1 MLAQPQTLATADD
14 AADKAA
20 KLRQV
25 IATISEIGGSLGLEL
40 VSVAGT
46 IDEVVAR
53 HAQQMDRLDALTAA
67 ADRVAQ
73 QNAEVMASA
82 RQAEAALAKSSR
94 DTAKRIEATMLA
106 MTAWVESAEGA
117 MENISGLAKSLASVD
132 TIAKSIEVIAA
143 NTNLLALNATI
154 EAARA
159 GEAGR
164 GFAVVATEVKALSG
178 QTREASRRIQQT
190 LGALTQEFGALNEIS
205 AANLTMAR
213 SMSGQSGTSQSGSGK
228 GDGADASLASVTQA
242 FDYVRETVEAVS
254 TGAAA
259 IEAASHQVRSDA
271 GHLAADVKALDSM
284 LGEGGRRLDRIAITG
299 EAIMQATS
307 EAGVACADSRVI
319 DLARDAATRIGVLF
333 ESALDEGRLSLDDLF
348 DTHYAPIAGTE
359 PQQYMTR
366 FVALTD
372 RVLPD
377 VQEAV
382 LTQDSRIFF
391 CATVDRN
398 GFLPTH
404 NRKFSQPQ
412 RPNDPAWNTAN
423 CRNRRLFNDRV
434 GKRAG
439 ANAGAPLVQAYR
451 RDMGNGEFIMMKDI
465 SAPVFVRG
473 RHWGGFRIGVK
484 L

>member
-1 MLAQPQTLATADD
+1 MPDD
-14 AADKAA
+14 DNAA

-25 IATISEIGGSLGLEL
+25 IATISDIGGSLGLEL

-53 HAQQMDRLDALTAA
+53 HAQQMDRLDALTNA
-67 ADRVAQ
+67 ADQVAR

-82 RQAEAALAKSSR
+82 RQAEAALSKSSR
-94 DTAKRIEATMLA
+94 ETSERIETTVQA
-106 MTAWVESAEGA
+106 MTAWVKSAEGA

-132 TIAKSIEVIAA
+132 TIAKSIEIIAA

-190 LGALTQEFGALNEIS
+190 LGALTQEFDALNAIS

-213 SMSGQSGTSQSGSGK
+213 SMSGQSGQGLAGQTDS
-228 GDGADASLASVTQA
+228 SLASLSQA
-242 FDYVRETVEAVS
+242 FDFVRETVEAV
-254 TGAAA
+254 TPGAAG

-271 GHLAADVKALDSM
+271 GHLAADVKALDGL
-284 LGEGGRRLDRIAITG
+284 LGEGGRRLDRIAVTG
-299 EAIMQATS
+299 ETIMQATS
-307 EAGVACADSRVI
+307 EAGVACADSRFI
-319 DLARDAATRIGVLF
+319 DLARDAAARVGAMF
-333 ESALDEGRLSLDDLF
+333 EQAVDEGRVSLDDLF
-348 DTHYAPIAGTE
+348 DSQYAPIAGTE

-377 VQEAV
+377 LQEAT
-382 LTQDSRIFF
+382 LGGDGRIAF
-391 CATVDRN
+391 CAAVDRN
-398 GFLPTH
+398 GFLATH

-412 RPNDPAWNTAN
+412 RPGDPAWNAAN

-451 RDMGNGEFIMMKDI
+451 RDMGNGQFIMMKDI

>member
-1 MLAQPQTLATADD
+1 MLAHSLAPETDVSD
-14 AADKAA
+14 NAA

-53 HAQQMDRLDALTAA
+53 HAQQMDKLDALTAA
-67 ADRVAQ
+67 ADQVAQ
-73 QNAEVMASA
+73 QNAEVMARA

-94 DTAKRIEATMLA
+94 ETAERIGATMQA
-106 MTAWVESAEGA
+106 MTAWVQSAEGA
-117 MENISGLAKSLASVD
+117 MTNIAGLANSLASVD
-132 TIAKSIEVIAA
+132 TIAKSIETIAS

-159 GEAGR
+159 CEAGR

-190 LGALTQEFGALNEIS
+190 LGALTQEFEALNAIS

-213 SMSGQSGTSQSGSGK
+213 SMSGQSGKT
-228 GDGADASLASVTQA
+228 DASLSSVTEA

-254 TGAAA
+254 AGAAA

-271 GHLAADVKALDSM
+271 GHLAADVKQLDGL
-284 LGEGGRRLDRIAITG
+284 LGEGGRRLDRIAVTG
-299 EAIMQATS
+299 ESIMQATS
-307 EAGVACADSRVI
+307 EAGVACADSRFI
-319 DLARDAATRIGVLF
+319 DLARDTATRIGALF
-333 ESALDEGRLSLDDLF
+333 EAAVEEGRLSLDDLF
-348 DTHYAPIAGTE
+348 DTTYAPIAGSE
-359 PQQYMTR
+359 PPQFMTR

-377 VQEAV
+377 LQEAA
-382 LTQDSRIFF
+382 LGQDPRIAF
-391 CATVDRN
+391 CAAVDRN

-412 RPNDPAWNTAN
+412 RPNDPAWNAAN

-451 RDMGNGEFIMMKDI
+451 RDMGNGQFIMMKDI
-465 SAPVFVRG
+465 SAPIIVRG

>member
-1 MLAQPQTLATADD
+1 MLAHSL
-14 AADKAA
+14 AADTESSDNAA

-46 IDEVVAR
+46 IEEVVAR
-53 HAQQMDRLDALTAA
+53 HAQQMDKLDALTDA

-73 QNAEVMASA
+73 QNAEVMARA

-94 DTAKRIEATMLA
+94 ETSERIGATMQA
-106 MTAWVESAEGA
+106 MTAWVQSAEGA
-117 MENISGLAKSLASVD
+117 MSNIAGLANSLASVD
-132 TIAKSIEVIAA
+132 TIAKSIETIAA

-190 LGALTQEFGALNEIS
+190 LGTLTQEFEALNAIS

-213 SMSGQSGTSQSGSGK
+213 SMSGQSEKGLAGK
-228 GDGADASLASVTQA
+228 TDASLSSVTEA

-254 TGAAA
+254 AGAAA
-259 IEAASHQVRSDA
+259 IEAASHQMRSDA
-271 GHLAADVKALDSM
+271 DHLAVDVKALDGL
-284 LGEGGRRLDRIAITG
+284 LGEGGRRLDRIAVTG
-299 EAIMQATS
+299 ETIMQATS
-307 EAGVACADSRVI
+307 EAGVACADSRMI
-319 DLARDAATRIGVLF
+319 ELARDTATRIGTLF
-333 ESALDEGRLSLDDLF
+333 EAALDEGVLSVDDLF
-348 DTHYAPIAGTE
+348 DTAYAPIADTA
-359 PQQYMTR
+359 PAQLMTR

-377 VQEAV
+377 LQEAA
-382 LTQDSRIFF
+382 LGQDARIVF
-391 CATVDRN
+391 CAAVDRN
-398 GFLPTH
+398 GYLPTH

-451 RDMGNGEFIMMKDI
+451 RDMGNGQFIMMKDI

>member
-1 MLAQPQTLATADD
+1 MLAQPQPATDHD
-14 AADKAA
+14 TSDNAA

-82 RQAEAALAKSSR
+82 RQAEAALSKSSR
-94 DTAKRIEATMLA
+94 DTARRIEATMQA

-117 MENISGLAKSLASVD
+117 MENIAGLAKSLASVD
-132 TIAKSIEVIAA
+132 TIAKSIETIAA

-190 LGALTQEFGALNEIS
+190 LGALTQEFSALNAIS

-213 SMSGQSGTSQSGSGK
+213 SMSGQSEAG
-228 GDGADASLASVTQA
+228 GADASLASVTQA

-254 TGAAA
+254 AGAAG

-271 GHLAADVKALDSM
+271 GHLAADVKALDGL
-284 LGEGGRRLDRIAITG
+284 LGEGGRRLDRIAVTG
-299 EAIMQATS
+299 ESIMQATS
-307 EAGVACADSRVI
+307 EAGVACADSRFI
-319 DLARDAATRIGVLF
+319 DLARAAAARIGAMF
-333 ESALDEGRLSLDDLF
+333 ETAVDEGRVSLDDLF
-348 DTHYAPIAGTE
+348 DSHYAPIAGTE

-372 RVLPD
+372 RLLPD
-377 VQEAV
+377 LQEAT
-382 LTQDSRIFF
+382 LGEDGRIAF
-391 CATVDRN
+391 CAAVDRN

-412 RPNDPAWNTAN
+412 RANDPAWNAAN

-439 ANAGAPLVQAYR
+439 ANAAAPLVQAYR
-451 RDMGNGEFIMMKDI
+451 RDMGNGQFIMMKDI

>member
-1 MLAQPQTLATADD
+1 MLAQLSPSATPDD
-14 AADKAA
+14 ATDSAA
-20 KLRQV
+20 HNTERLRKV

-53 HAQQMDRLDALTAA
+53 HAQQMDKIDALTEA
-67 ADRVAQ
+67 ADRVAA

-82 RQAEAALAKSSR
+82 RQAEAALSKSSR
-94 DTAKRIEATMLA
+94 ETAERIEATMGA
-106 MTAWVESAEGA
+106 MNAWVKSAEGA
-117 MENISGLAKSLASVD
+117 MENIAGLAKSLASVD
-132 TIAKSIEVIAA
+132 TIAKSIETIAS

-190 LGALTQEFGALNEIS
+190 LGALTQEFTALNDIS

-213 SMSGQSGTSQSGSGK
+213 SMSGQSGQTDS
-228 GDGADASLASVTQA
+228 SLASVTQA
-242 FDYVRETVEAVS
+242 FDFVRETVEAV
-254 TGAAA
+254 TAGASA

-271 GHLAADVKALDSM
+271 GHLAADVKALDGL
-284 LGEGGRRLDRIAITG
+284 LGEGGRRLDRIAVTG
-299 EAIMQATS
+299 ETIMQATS
-307 EAGVACADSRVI
+307 EAGVACADSRFI
-319 DLARDAATRIGVLF
+319 DLARDSAARIGALF
-333 ESALDEGRLSLDDLF
+333 EKALDAGTLGLDDLF
-348 DTHYAPIAGTE
+348 DTTYAPIGGSNP
-359 PQQYMTR
+359 PQFMTR
-366 FVALTD
+366 FVSLTD

-377 VQEAV
+377 VQEAA
-382 LTQDSRIFF
+382 LGHDARIVF
-391 CATVDRN
+391 CAAVDRN

-412 RPNDPAWNTAN
+412 RPNDPAWNAAN

>member
-1 MLAQPQTLATADD
+1 MLAQPRPSETPDD
-14 AADKAA
+14 STDNAA
-20 KLRQV
+20 KLRKV

-82 RQAEAALAKSSR
+82 RQAEAALSKSSR
-94 DTAKRIEATMLA
+94 DTARRIEATMQA

-117 MENISGLAKSLASVD
+117 MENIAGLAKSLASVD
-132 TIAKSIEVIAA
+132 TIAKSIETIAA
-143 NTNLLALNATI
+143 NTNLLALNAT
-154 EAARA
+154 
-159 GEAGR
+159 
-164 GFAVVATEVKALSG
+164 
-178 QTREASRRIQQT
+178 
-190 LGALTQEFGALNEIS
+190 
-205 AANLTMAR
+205 
-213 SMSGQSGTSQSGSGK
+213 
-228 GDGADASLASVTQA
+228 
-242 FDYVRETVEAVS
+242 
-254 TGAAA
+254 

-271 GHLAADVKALDSM
+271 GHLAADVKALDGL
-284 LGEGGRRLDRIAITG
+284 LGEGGRRLDRIAVTG
-299 EAIMQATS
+299 ESIMQATS
-307 EAGVACADSRVI
+307 EAGVACADSRFI
-319 DLARDAATRIGVLF
+319 ELARDAAARIGTMF
-333 ESALDEGRLSLDDLF
+333 EKAIDEGRVSVDDLF
-348 DTHYAPIAGTE
+348 DSHYAPIAGTE

-372 RVLPD
+372 QLLPD
-377 VQEAV
+377 LQEAT
-382 LTQDSRIFF
+382 LGEDGRIAF
-391 CATVDRN
+391 CAAVDRN
-398 GFLPTH
+398 GFLATH

-412 RPNDPAWNTAN
+412 RANDPAWNAAN

-439 ANAGAPLVQAYR
+439 ANAAAPLVQAYR
-451 RDMGNGEFIMMKDI
+451 RDMGNGQFMMMKDI
-465 SAPVFVRG
+465 SAPVFVCG

>member
-1 MLAQPQTLATADD
+1 MLAHSLAPETDVSD
-14 AADKAA
+14 NAA

-53 HAQQMDRLDALTAA
+53 HAQQMDKLDALTAA
-67 ADRVAQ
+67 ADQVAQ
-73 QNAEVMASA
+73 QNAEVMARA

-94 DTAKRIEATMLA
+94 ETAERIGATMQA
-106 MTAWVESAEGA
+106 MTAWVQSAEGA
-117 MENISGLAKSLASVD
+117 MTNIAGLANSLASVD
-132 TIAKSIEVIAA
+132 TIAKSIETIAT

-190 LGALTQEFGALNEIS
+190 LGALTQEFEALNAIS

-213 SMSGQSGTSQSGSGK
+213 SMSGQSGKT
-228 GDGADASLASVTQA
+228 DASLSSVTEA

-254 TGAAA
+254 AGAAA

-271 GHLAADVKALDSM
+271 GHLAADVKQLDGL
-284 LGEGGRRLDRIAITG
+284 LGEGGRRLDRIAVTG
-299 EAIMQATS
+299 ETIMQATS
-307 EAGVACADSRVI
+307 EAGVACADSRFI
-319 DLARDAATRIGVLF
+319 DLARDTATRIGALF
-333 ESALDEGRLSLDDLF
+333 EAAVEEGRLSLDDLF
-348 DTHYAPIAGTE
+348 DTTYAPIAGSE
-359 PQQYMTR
+359 PPQFMTR

-377 VQEAV
+377 LQEAA
-382 LTQDSRIFF
+382 LGQDPRIAF
-391 CATVDRN
+391 CAAVDRN

-412 RPNDPAWNTAN
+412 RPNDPAWNAAN

-451 RDMGNGEFIMMKDI
+451 RDMGNGQFIMMKDI
-465 SAPVFVRG
+465 SAPIIVRG

>member
-1 MLAQPQTLATADD
+1 MLAQLQPAVDNDTSDN
-14 AADKAA
+14 AA

-106 MTAWVESAEGA
+106 MTTWVESAEGA
-117 MENISGLAKSLASVD
+117 MENISGLARSLASVD

-190 LGALTQEFGALNEIS
+190 LGALTQEFDALNEIS

-213 SMSGQSGTSQSGSGK
+213 SMSGQSATGK

-284 LGEGGRRLDRIAITG
+284 LGEGGRRLDRIAVTG

-319 DLARDAATRIGVLF
+319 DLARDAAMRIGALF

-348 DTHYAPIAGTE
+348 DTNYAVISGSE

-377 VQEAV
+377 VQETV
-382 LTQDSRIFF
+382 LIQDSRIFF
-391 CATVDRN
+391 CAAVDRN

>member
-1 MLAQPQTLATADD
+1 MLAHSLASEADAPENVQD
-14 AADKAA
+14 NADR
-20 KLRQV
+20 LRQV

-53 HAQQMDRLDALTAA
+53 HAQQMDRLDALTNA
-67 ADRVAQ
+67 ADQVAR

-82 RQAEAALAKSSR
+82 RQAEAALSKSSR
-94 DTAKRIEATMLA
+94 ETSERIETTMQA
-106 MTAWVESAEGA
+106 MGAWVKSAEGA
-117 MENISGLAKSLASVD
+117 MENISGLARSLASVD
-132 TIAKSIEVIAA
+132 TIAKSIEIIAA

-190 LGALTQEFGALNEIS
+190 LGALTQEFDALNAIS

-213 SMSGQSGTSQSGSGK
+213 SMSGQSGQPDS
-228 GDGADASLASVTQA
+228 SLASLSQA

-254 TGAAA
+254 AGAAG

-271 GHLAADVKALDSM
+271 GHLAADVKALDGL
-284 LGEGGRRLDRIAITG
+284 LGEGGRRLDRIAVTG
-299 EAIMQATS
+299 ETIMQATS
-307 EAGVACADSRVI
+307 EAGVACADSRFI
-319 DLARDAATRIGVLF
+319 DLARDAAARIGAMF
-333 ESALDEGRLSLDDLF
+333 ETAVDAGRVSLDDLF
-348 DTHYAPIAGTE
+348 DTQYAPIAGTE

-372 RVLPD
+372 QVLPD
-377 VQEAV
+377 LQEAT
-382 LTQDSRIFF
+382 LGEDGRIAF
-391 CATVDRN
+391 CAAVDRN
-398 GFLPTH
+398 GFLATH

-412 RPNDPAWNTAN
+412 RPSDPTWNAAN

-451 RDMGNGEFIMMKDI
+451 RDMGNGQFIMMKDI

>member
-1 MLAQPQTLATADD
+1 MLAQPRPSETPDD
-14 AADKAA
+14 AIDNAA

-25 IATISEIGGSLGLEL
+25 IATISDIGGSLGLEL

-82 RQAEAALAKSSR
+82 RQAEAALSKSSR
-94 DTAKRIEATMLA
+94 DTARRIEATMQA

-190 LGALTQEFGALNEIS
+190 LGALTQEFDALNEIS

-213 SMSGQSGTSQSGSGK
+213 SMSGQSGTGK

-284 LGEGGRRLDRIAITG
+284 LGEGGRRLDRIAVTG

-319 DLARDAATRIGVLF
+319 DLARDAATRIGALF
-333 ESALDEGRLSLDDLF
+333 ETALDEGRLSLDDLF
-348 DTHYAPIAGTE
+348 DTNYAAINGSE
-359 PQQYMTR
+359 PKQYMTR

-377 VQEAV
+377 LQEAT
-382 LTQDSRIFF
+382 LAQDSRIFF
-391 CATVDRN
+391 CAAVDRN

>member
-1 MLAQPQTLATADD
+1 MLAHSLAAEGD
-14 AADKAA
+14 ASDNAI

-67 ADRVAQ
+67 ADQVAR
-73 QNAEVMASA
+73 QNAEVMARA
-82 RQAEAALAKSSR
+82 RQAEAALSKSSQE
-94 DTAKRIEATMLA
+94 TSERIGATMQA
-106 MTAWVESAEGA
+106 MTAWVQSAEGA
-117 MENISGLAKSLASVD
+117 MTNIAGLATSLASVD
-132 TIAKSIEVIAA
+132 TIAKSIETIAA

-190 LGALTQEFGALNEIS
+190 LGALTQEFEALNAIS

-213 SMSGQSGTSQSGSGK
+213 SMSGQSGQS
-228 GDGADASLASVTQA
+228 DASLASVSQA
-242 FDYVRETVEAVS
+242 FDYVRETVEAV
-254 TGAAA
+254 TAGAAA

-271 GHLAADVKALDSM
+271 GHLAADVKQLDGM
-284 LGEGGRRLDRIAITG
+284 LGEGGRRLDRVAVTG

-307 EAGVACADSRVI
+307 EAGVAGADSRMI
-319 DLARDAATRIGVLF
+319 DLARDSAARIGAMF
-333 ESALDEGRLSLDDLF
+333 EAALDEGRLSLDDLF
-348 DTHYAPIAGTE
+348 DTTYAPIAGSD
-359 PQQYMTR
+359 PAQFMTR
-366 FVALTD
+366 FVTLTD

-377 VQEAV
+377 LQEAA
-382 LTQDSRIFF
+382 LGQDPRIVF
-391 CATVDRN
+391 CAAVDRN

-412 RPNDPAWNTAN
+412 RPGDPAWNAAN

-451 RDMGNGEFIMMKDI
+451 RDMGNGQFIMMKDI

>member
-1 MLAQPQTLATADD
+1 MLAQHQPTATTDDTSDTADR
-14 AADKAA
+14 
-20 KLRQV
+20 LRKV

-53 HAQQMDRLDALTAA
+53 HAQQMDKLDALTAA
-67 ADRVAQ
+67 ADQVAQ

-82 RQAEAALAKSSR
+82 KQAEAALQKSSR
-94 DTAKRIEATMLA
+94 DTAERIEATMGA
-106 MTAWVESAEGA
+106 MNAWVKSAESA

-132 TIAKSIEVIAA
+132 TIAKSIETIAA

-164 GFAVVATEVKALSG
+164 GFAVVATEVKALSS

-190 LGALTQEFGALNEIS
+190 LGALTHEFAALNEIS
-205 AANLTMAR
+205 ANNLTMAR
-213 SMSGQSGTSQSGSGK
+213 SMSGQSGQT
-228 GDGADASLASVTQA
+228 DASLASLSQA
-242 FDYVRETVEAVS
+242 FEQVRETVEAV
-254 TGAAA
+254 TAGASA

-271 GHLAADVKALDSM
+271 GHLAADVKALDGL
-284 LGEGGRRLDRIAITG
+284 LGEGGRRLDRIAVTG
-299 EAIMQATS
+299 ESIMQATS
-307 EAGVACADSRVI
+307 EAGVACADSRMI
-319 DLARDAATRIGVLF
+319 DLARDAASRIGALF
-333 ESALDEGRLSLDDLF
+333 ETALDEGRLSLDDLF
-348 DTHYAPIAGTE
+348 DTNYAAIAGTE

-377 VQEAV
+377 LQEATLV
-382 LTQDSRIFF
+382 QDERIFF
-391 CATVDRN
+391 CAAVDRN

-412 RPNDPAWNTAN
+412 RSNDPAWNTAN

-451 RDMGNGEFIMMKDI
+451 RDMGNGQFIMMKDI

>member
-1 MLAQPQTLATADD
+1 MLAQPQPSETSDD
-14 AADKAA
+14 AIDSAA

-53 HAQQMDRLDALTAA
+53 HAQQMDKLDALTAA
-67 ADRVAQ
+67 ADQVAR
-73 QNAEVMASA
+73 QNAEVMARA

-94 DTAKRIEATMLA
+94 ETSERIGTTMQA
-106 MTAWVESAEGA
+106 MTAWVQSAEGA
-117 MENISGLAKSLASVD
+117 MQNIAGLANSLASVD
-132 TIAKSIEVIAA
+132 TIAKSIEIIAS

-190 LGALTQEFGALNEIS
+190 LGTLTQEFEALNAIS

-213 SMSGQSGTSQSGSGK
+213 SMSGQSDKGVAGK
-228 GDGADASLASVTQA
+228 TDASLSSVTEA
-242 FDYVRETVEAVS
+242 FDYVRETVEAV
-254 TGAAA
+254 TACAAA
-259 IEAASHQVRSDA
+259 IEAAAHQVRSDA
-271 GHLAADVKALDSM
+271 DHLAADVKALDGL
-284 LGEGGRRLDRIAITG
+284 LGEGGRRLDRIAVTG
-299 EAIMQATS
+299 EKIMQATS
-307 EAGVACADSRVI
+307 EAGVACADSRFI
-319 DLARDAATRIGVLF
+319 DLARDSATRIGAMF
-333 ESALDEGRLSLDDLF
+333 EAALDEGRLSLDDLF
-348 DTHYAPIAGTE
+348 DTHYAPITGSAP
-359 PQQYMTR
+359 PQFMTR
-366 FVALTD
+366 YVSLTD

-377 VQEAV
+377 LQEAA
-382 LTQDSRIFF
+382 LGQDARIVF
-391 CATVDRN
+391 CAAVDRN

-412 RPNDPAWNTAN
+412 RPGDPAWNAAN

-439 ANAGAPLVQAYR
+439 ANADAPLVQAYR